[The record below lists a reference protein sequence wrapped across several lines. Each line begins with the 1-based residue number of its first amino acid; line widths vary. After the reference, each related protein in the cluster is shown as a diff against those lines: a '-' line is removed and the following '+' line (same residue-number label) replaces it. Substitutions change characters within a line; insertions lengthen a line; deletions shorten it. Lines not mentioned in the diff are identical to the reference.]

1 MSKNEK
7 KQLSSS
13 LLIRKNENYELYGKT
28 GTGIVNGKYNN
39 GWFVG
44 YVITNHDKYYFS
56 THLSDEKASGENAK
70 LINEKIFKRNGCFK
84 WPISKL
90 KYLLAEWDV
99 MNLIWNKKSVSANEI
114 VVEFKK
120 IKKKLAIRRLEH

>member
-1 MSKNEK
+1 M
-7 KQLSSS
+7 
-13 LLIRKNENYELYGKT
+13 IRKNENYELYGKT

-70 LINEKIFKRNGCFK
+70 LINEKILKRNGCFK

-90 KYLLAEWDV
+90 KYLWLNG
-99 MNLIWNKKSVSANEI
+99 ML
-114 VVEFKK
+114 
-120 IKKKLAIRRLEH
+120 

>member
-1 MSKNEK
+1 M
-7 KQLSSS
+7 
-13 LLIRKNENYELYGKT
+13 YGKT

-70 LINEKIFKRNGCFK
+70 LKKNIKRNGCFK

-90 KYLLAEWDV
+90 KYLWLNG
-99 MNLIWNKKSVSANEI
+99 ML
-114 VVEFKK
+114 
-120 IKKKLAIRRLEH
+120 